1 MIRLDLVNGGF
12 LITHID
18 SGRDILIQTDWD
30 YPGLASSFGWRAC
43 TCGATDGTV
52 NCKHKTASK
61 MITSAYNFLVANDG
75 ECVEDPGYFD

>member
-1 MIRLDLVNGGF
+1 MIRLDQVNGGF

-18 SGRDILIQTDWD
+18 SGRDILIQMYWD

-43 TCGATDGTV
+43 TCGATDGT
-52 NCKHKTASK
+52 K